1 LTLGPTCATLWPVSD
16 DNGALI
22 FKSRAEQAVEARF
35 GEPVETVLR
44 RLYFDERLSQEQ
56 VAERLGVGRQTVIR
70 WFAKYDLV
78 GRHPRE
84 FVA

>member
-1 LTLGPTCATLWPVSD
+1 MRDTSGT
-16 DNGALI
+16 LI

-35 GEPVETVLR
+35 GEPVDVLLR
-44 RLYFDERLSQEQ
+44 RLYHEERLSQADIA
-56 VAERLGVGRQTVIR
+56 VRLGVGRSSVIR
-70 WFAKYDLV
+70 WFTKYGLV